1 MFQAIGLTKSYR
13 RGRPPALLDLSFDAR
28 AGQVTALLGPV
39 GSGRSTALLLALG
52 LERGQGAA
60 LFDGRPYRRIK
71 RPEREVGAVLAEQ
84 YRCPRHPGRR
94 ARAHLRMVAA
104 ASGVTDRRADQ
115 LLEQTRLAPAADDR
129 LRTFSPGMNRRLALA
144 EALLADPGTL
154 LLDEP
159 THELSPK
166 NAEWFHA
173 VLRAFAAGGGTVL
186 VALRNPQ
193 EAAVLADRV
202 VTLEQ
207 GRLLGDQP
215 VTEFLRTRLQDEV
228 SVSGPQVGRLALA
241 EALLADPGTLL
252 LDEPTHELSP
262 KNVEWYHAVL
272 RAFAAGG
279 GTVLVSVRSPQE
291 AALLADR
298 VVTLEQGRLLA
309 DQPVSEFLRTR
320 LQDEVSVSGPQ
331 VGRLADLLTESG
343 AQVRR
348 ESGTR
353 IAVSGATR
361 TEIGELAYRHGVLLH
376 ELTDH
381 VVTRPGPARPT
392 TAATA
397 PAVQPAAPPP
407 QPATPPP
414 APPPPATPPPAT
426 PPPAT
431 QPPPAPVGA
440 SALAADPG
448 ETVVVLS
455 PGTAVT
461 ASVLSLPPLVSQQAG
476 RGRFADPAGGDA

>member
-1 MFQAIGLTKSYR
+1 MFQAVGLTKSYR
-13 RGRPPALLDLSFDAR
+13 RGRPPAVLDLSFDAR
-28 AGQVTALLGPV
+28 PGQVTALLGPV
-39 GSGRSTALLLALG
+39 GSGRTTALLLALG
-52 LERGQGAA
+52 LERGQGVA

-104 ASGVTDRRADQ
+104 ASGVSTRRADQ
-115 LLEQTRLAPAADDR
+115 LLEQTRLTPAAEDR

-186 VALRNPQ
+186 VALR
-193 EAAVLADRV
+193 
-202 VTLEQ
+202 
-207 GRLLGDQP
+207 
-215 VTEFLRTRLQDEV
+215 
-228 SVSGPQVGRLALA
+228 
-241 EALLADPGTLL
+241 
-252 LDEPTHELSP
+252 
-262 KNVEWYHAVL
+262 
-272 RAFAAGG
+272 
-279 GTVLVSVRSPQE
+279 SPQE
-291 AALLADR
+291 AAALADR

-309 DQPVSEFLRTR
+309 DQPVGEFLRTR

-331 VGRLADLLTESG
+331 VGRLADLLTEGG

-353 IAVSGATR
+353 ISVSGASR

-381 VVTRPGPARPT
+381 VVTRPGPTPSSPGNPLSPPPPAPAPPPSPPRSAAAAPLVAAT
-392 TAATA
+392 TATATTATATAATA
-397 PAVQPAAPPP
+397 TAGRRAV
-407 QPATPPP
+407 
-414 APPPPATPPPAT
+414 
-426 PPPAT
+426 
-431 QPPPAPVGA
+431 VGA
-440 SALAADPG
+440 AG
-448 ETVVVLS
+448 ETVVVLT

-461 ASVLSLPPLVSQQAG
+461 ASVAARPGNPDQ
-476 RGRFADPAGGDA
+476 PAGGDA

>member
-13 RGRPPALLDLSFDAR
+13 RGRPPAVLDLSFDAR

-39 GSGRSTALLLALG
+39 GSGRTTALLLALG

-71 RPEREVGAVLAEQ
+71 RPEREVGAVLSEQ

-94 ARAHLRMVAA
+94 ARAHLRMIAA
-104 ASGVTDRRADQ
+104 ATGVPARRADQ

-129 LRTFSPGMNRRLALA
+129 LRTFSPGMNR
-144 EALLADPGTL
+144 
-154 LLDEP
+154 
-159 THELSPK
+159 
-166 NAEWFHA
+166 
-173 VLRAFAAGGGTVL
+173 
-186 VALRNPQ
+186 
-193 EAAVLADRV
+193 
-202 VTLEQ
+202 
-207 GRLLGDQP
+207 
-215 VTEFLRTRLQDEV
+215 
-228 SVSGPQVGRLALA
+228 RLALA

-331 VGRLADLLTESG
+331 VGRLVDLLTESG

-392 TAATA
+392 TAAAA
-397 PAVQPAAPPP
+397 PAAQPTAPPP
-407 QPATPPP
+407 AQPVT
-414 APPPPATPPPAT
+414 
-426 PPPAT
+426 
-431 QPPPAPVGA
+431 PPPAPVGGP
-440 SALAADPG
+440 ALAADRG

-461 ASVLSLPPLVSQQAG
+461 ASVLSHPPLVSQQAG
-476 RGRFADPAGGDA
+476 RGRSAEPAGGDA

>member
-13 RGRPPALLDLSFDAR
+13 RGRPPAVLDLSFDGR

-39 GSGRSTALLLALG
+39 GSGRTTALLLALG
-52 LERGQGAA
+52 LERGQGTA

-94 ARAHLRMVAA
+94 ARSHLRMVAA
-104 ASGVTDRRADQ
+104 ATGVPARRADQ
-115 LLEQTRLAPAADDR
+115 LLEQTRLAPAAEDR

-186 VALRNPQ
+186 VALR
-193 EAAVLADRV
+193 
-202 VTLEQ
+202 
-207 GRLLGDQP
+207 
-215 VTEFLRTRLQDEV
+215 
-228 SVSGPQVGRLALA
+228 
-241 EALLADPGTLL
+241 
-252 LDEPTHELSP
+252 
-262 KNVEWYHAVL
+262 
-272 RAFAAGG
+272 
-279 GTVLVSVRSPQE
+279 SPQE
-291 AALLADR
+291 AAALADR

-309 DQPVSEFLRTR
+309 DQPINEFLRTR

-331 VGRLADLLTESG
+331 VGRLADLLIEGG

-353 IAVSGATR
+353 ISVSGATR

-381 VVTRPGPARPT
+381 VVTRPPAG
-392 TAATA
+392 AAPVSA
-397 PAVQPAAPPP
+397 PAPGNPLS
-407 QPATPPP
+407 
-414 APPPPATPPPAT
+414 PPPPPPLPPLRPAAATPGRQTVA
-426 PPPAT
+426 
-431 QPPPAPVGA
+431 GA
-440 SALAADPG
+440 G
-448 ETVVVLS
+448 ETVVVLT

-461 ASVLSLPPLVSQQAG
+461 ASVVAQPGGQQPGGQQPGGQQLG
-476 RGRFADPAGGDA
+476 RQQTEGGDA

>member
-228 SVSGPQVGRLALA
+228 SVSGPQVGRLA
-241 EALLADPGTLL
+241 
-252 LDEPTHELSP
+252 
-262 KNVEWYHAVL
+262 
-272 RAFAAGG
+272 
-279 GTVLVSVRSPQE
+279 
-291 AALLADR
+291 
-298 VVTLEQGRLLA
+298 
-309 DQPVSEFLRTR
+309 
-320 LQDEVSVSGPQ
+320 
-331 VGRLADLLTESG
+331 DLLTEAG

-353 IAVSGATR
+353 IAVGGATR

-376 ELTDH
+376 ELADQ
-381 VVTRPGPARPT
+381 VVSRPVG
-392 TAATA
+392 A
-397 PAVQPAAPPP
+397 PAVPLTQPAPAPAPAPTSASAPAPPP
-407 QPATPPP
+407 APAP
-414 APPPPATPPPAT
+414 APPPPPESVPPPEVPLVA
-426 PPPAT
+426 
-431 QPPPAPVGA
+431 VGQ
-440 SALAADPG
+440 SAAGFG
-448 ETVVVLS
+448 ETVVVLT

-461 ASVLSLPPLVSQQAG
+461 ASVASHAPLVSQHAG
-476 RGRFADPAGGDA
+476 PYRPSGSDSAGGDA

>member
-1 MFQAIGLTKSYR
+1 MFQAVGLTKSYR
-13 RGRPPALLDLSFDAR
+13 RGRPPAVLDLSFDAR
-28 AGQVTALLGPV
+28 PGQVTALLGPV
-39 GSGRSTALLLALG
+39 GSGRTTALLLALG
-52 LERGQGAA
+52 LERGQGVA

-104 ASGVTDRRADQ
+104 ASGVTARRADQ
-115 LLEQTRLAPAADDR
+115 LLEQTRLTPAAEDR
-129 LRTFSPGMNRRLALA
+129 LRSFSPGMNRRLALA

-186 VALRNPQ
+186 VALR
-193 EAAVLADRV
+193 
-202 VTLEQ
+202 
-207 GRLLGDQP
+207 
-215 VTEFLRTRLQDEV
+215 
-228 SVSGPQVGRLALA
+228 
-241 EALLADPGTLL
+241 
-252 LDEPTHELSP
+252 
-262 KNVEWYHAVL
+262 
-272 RAFAAGG
+272 
-279 GTVLVSVRSPQE
+279 SPQE
-291 AALLADR
+291 AAALADR

-309 DQPVSEFLRTR
+309 DQPVGEFLRTR

-331 VGRLADLLTESG
+331 VGRLADLLTEGG

-353 IAVSGATR
+353 ISVSGASR

-381 VVTRPGPARPT
+381 VVTRPGPIPSS
-392 TAATA
+392 
-397 PAVQPAAPPP
+397 PANPLSP
-407 QPATPPP
+407 PPP
-414 APPPPATPPPAT
+414 APAPPPSPPRSAAAAPLVAATTAT
-426 PPPAT
+426 AT
-431 QPPPAPVGA
+431 TATASAATASAGRRAVVGA
-440 SALAADPG
+440 AG
-448 ETVVVLS
+448 ETVVVLT

-461 ASVLSLPPLVSQQAG
+461 ASVAARPGNPDQPV
-476 RGRFADPAGGDA
+476 GGDA

>member
-13 RGRPPALLDLSFDAR
+13 RGRPPAVLDLSFDAR

-39 GSGRSTALLLALG
+39 GSGRTTALLLALG

-71 RPEREVGAVLAEQ
+71 RPEREVGAVLSEQ

-94 ARAHLRMVAA
+94 ARAHLRMIAA
-104 ASGVTDRRADQ
+104 ATGVPARRADQ

-129 LRTFSPGMNRRLALA
+129 LRTFSPGINR
-144 EALLADPGTL
+144 
-154 LLDEP
+154 
-159 THELSPK
+159 
-166 NAEWFHA
+166 
-173 VLRAFAAGGGTVL
+173 
-186 VALRNPQ
+186 
-193 EAAVLADRV
+193 
-202 VTLEQ
+202 
-207 GRLLGDQP
+207 
-215 VTEFLRTRLQDEV
+215 
-228 SVSGPQVGRLALA
+228 RLALA

-392 TAATA
+392 TAAAA
-397 PAVQPAAPPP
+397 PAAQPTAPPP
-407 QPATPPP
+407 AQPAT
-414 APPPPATPPPAT
+414 
-426 PPPAT
+426 
-431 QPPPAPVGA
+431 PPPAPVGA

-461 ASVLSLPPLVSQQAG
+461 ASVLSHPPLVSQQAG
-476 RGRFADPAGGDA
+476 RGRSADPAGGDA